1 MALKKTLFQRLFNI
15 TKISSQTI
23 NNCRISSSSVHGR
36 TSSSTPTRPDFEL
49 EPGDNAIFSRFM
61 NKRTEVQPELR
72 SPAFSGSLIEK
83 LRDMDIARTR
93 IRLEGLAPPVP
104 EKVDALE
111 EERVAVEDA
120 RKLLKAAQVEL
131 VKSKLREIQ
140 KTCISV
146 SEFFRICSENC
157 SDRDQAARIAKML
170 DESAVVIILGDV
182 VFLRPEQIANAIH
195 GLLPQRGAKVDDSV
209 RKEFEEMERKKA
221 AIDNRADTFVRC
233 ELWGGL
239 GFLVVQTIAF
249 MRLTFWELTWD
260 VMEPVCFYLTSMY
273 FMAGYTFF
281 LRTSKEPS
289 FEGFYQ
295 ARFSTKQKRLM
306 KLHNFDIGKYNELRA
321 LCSPSTLPKLDSF
334 AAHPFDHYPQHN

>member
-1 MALKKTLFQRLFNI
+1 MALKKTLVQRLFNI
-15 TKISSQTI
+15 TKISSQML

-36 TSSSTPTRPDFEL
+36 ISSSTPTGPDIEL
-49 EPGDNAIFSRFM
+49 EPGDNAMFHAFI
-61 NKRTEVQPELR
+61 NKRTGTQPELR
-72 SPAFSGSLIEK
+72 SPAFSGSLLEK

-104 EKVDALE
+104 EKVDAME
-111 EERVAVEDA
+111 EERVTVEDA
-120 RKLLKAAQVEL
+120 RKLLKATQVEL

-140 KTCISV
+140 KTCITV

-182 VFLRPEQIANAIH
+182 VFLRPEQIAKAIH

-209 RKEFEEMERKKA
+209 REEFEEMKRKKSV
-221 AIDNRADTFVRC
+221 IDNRTDKLVRC

-306 KLHNFDIGKYNELRA
+306 KLHNFDIEKYNELMA

-334 AAHPFDHYPQHN
+334 AAPTFDHYPQHN

>member
-1 MALKKTLFQRLFNI
+1 MALKKTLVQRLFNI
-15 TKISSQTI
+15 TKISSQRH
-23 NNCRISSSSVHGR
+23 NKCRISSS
-36 TSSSTPTRPDFEL
+36 TPTGLDIEF
-49 EPGDNAIFSRFM
+49 EPGDNAIFRRFI
-61 NKRTEVQPELR
+61 NKRNVSQPELR
-72 SPAFSGSLIEK
+72 SPAFSGSLLEK

-104 EKVDALE
+104 EKFDALE
-111 EERVAVEDA
+111 EESVTVEDA

-140 KTCISV
+140 KTTISV
-146 SEFFRICSENC
+146 SQFYRICSENC
-157 SDRDQAARIAKML
+157 FDRYQAARIAKML
-170 DESAVVIILGDV
+170 DESAAVIILGDV
-182 VFLRPEQIANAIH
+182 VFLRPEQIAKTIH
-195 GLLPQRGAKVDDSV
+195 GLLPQRGTKVDESV
-209 RKEFEEMERKKA
+209 TEEFKEMERKKS
-221 AIDNRADTFVRC
+221 AIDNRADTLVRC

-239 GFLVVQTIAF
+239 GFLVVQTIGF

-260 VMEPVCFYLTSMY
+260 VMEPICFYLTSMY

-306 KLHNFDIGKYNELRA
+306 KIHNFDIEKYNELRA
-321 LCSPSTLPKLDSF
+321 VCSPTLPKLDSF
-334 AAHPFDHYPQHN
+334 AAPSFDHYPQHN